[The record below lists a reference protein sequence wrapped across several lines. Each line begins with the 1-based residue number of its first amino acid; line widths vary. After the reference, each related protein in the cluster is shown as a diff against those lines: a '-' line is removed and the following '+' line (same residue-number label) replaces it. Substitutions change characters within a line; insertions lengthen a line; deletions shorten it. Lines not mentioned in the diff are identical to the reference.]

1 MCSDD
6 LDPVCERL
14 TRAIGIADPF
24 RRRMYVLGV
33 VTRALESDG
42 VAAPILVGGGA
53 VDFYTLGGC
62 ATQDID
68 VVIAARDKLD
78 AVLRELGFSKERGQ
92 RHWYSPDSDVAIE
105 APDDTLAGSLER
117 VAVVDVDDLQVQVIG
132 IEDLIMDRLR
142 DYVHW
147 QSISDG
153 EWAGRLIALHEASIV
168 WEYLNCQAET
178 EGLLEALESVSRACG
193 SS

>member
-1 MCSDD
+1 VCSVDHD
-6 LDPVCERL
+6 SFRRRL
-14 TRAIGIADPF
+14 AQAAGIADPF
-24 RRRMYVLGV
+24 RRRMYVLGI
-33 VTRALESDG
+33 VTSALVADG
-42 VAAPILVGGGA
+42 VVPPILVGGGA
-53 VDFYTLGGC
+53 VDFYTLGGY

-78 AVLRELGFSKERGQ
+78 AVLKELGFSKERGQ
-92 RHWYSPDSDVAIE
+92 RHWYSKHLDVAIE

-117 VAVVDVDDLQVQVIG
+117 VAVVEVDDLQVQIIG
-132 IEDLIMDRLR
+132 VEDLIMDRLR
-142 DYVHW
+142 GYVHW

-153 EWAGRLIALHEASIV
+153 EWAGRLIALHEASID
-168 WEYLNCQAET
+168 WEYLNYQAEK